1 MWEEQNLAS
10 PGAQT
15 DPAGPE
21 SYADLQSILFPSF
34 NPLDSEAGESSAGV
48 LMAKPH
54 HRLRAGTQQVI
65 SLHRHK
71 KGEQE
76 NGFRGDYRTNASST
90 SNGLSRELFDW
101 IRPLLVLKKWVI
113 GILQRTKNAKFCQ
126 MWPGTTKHI
135 IRVSFLNWD
144 LYIIRKLN
152 K

>member
-34 NPLDSEAGESSAGV
+34 KPLDSEAGESSAGV

-76 NGFRGDYRTNASST
+76 NGLRGDYRTNASST
-90 SNGLSRELFDW
+90 SNGLSRELLDW
-101 IRPLLVLKKWVI
+101 IGHFLFKRKWVI
-113 GILQRTKNAKFCQ
+113 GYFTKNKKCQ
-126 MWPGTTKHI
+126 ILPNVTRNHKTHHKGQ
-135 IRVSFLNWD
+135 FF
-144 LYIIRKLN
+144 KLRFIHN
-152 K
+152 QKAE